1 MIVVWQFVWRL
12 IESRRV
18 ELAVRGTTVVSFA
31 LILATAL
38 HVHGGVVL
46 FVLAMLLVIT
56 MGLLCGVMLVVFR
69 TRSVL
74 AATHHHGHEHER
86 EPSDDV
92 ATRRL
97 QFAGLGGCVIVVTA
111 TWLFRRSGGQFNSP
125 LFFTSLCCVSG
136 FWLVALRDHL
146 TTRSGGAPEIPRETN
161 GDIIE

>member
-18 ELAVRGTTVVSFA
+18 ELAVLGTTVMSFA
-31 LILATAL
+31 LAVATAL

-74 AATHHHGHEHER
+74 VATHHHGHERES

-97 QFAGLGGCVIVVTA
+97 RYTAVTGCIVVMSA
-111 TWLFRRSGGQFNSP
+111 TLLFRRSGEQFNSP
-125 LFFTSLCCVSG
+125 LFFTALFSVSIS
-136 FWLVALRDHL
+136 WLVALRDYAN
-146 TTRSGGAPEIPRETN
+146 TRAQFRER
-161 GDIIE
+161 